1 MTKTEKYVNEMVE
14 MVQTAIRF
22 SEQAAE
28 AIKARD
34 LALDRLKMKVGGD
47 RLAAIRN
54 GQLRIGYLMTQDDA
68 DA

>member
-1 MTKTEKYVNEMVE
+1 
-14 MVQTAIRF
+14 
-22 SEQAAE
+22 
-28 AIKARD
+28 
-34 LALDRLKMKVGGD
+34 MKVGGD